1 MKKQDN
7 KTAKLNRLIARRRIW
22 PRWSR
27 AVIGTFVSAFIFVGA
42 VGGGWWSWRSGLL
55 DEGLSN
61 LVMAYRF
68 ANRAAGLVVNEVL
81 VDGRLETSTDAM
93 LAALSV
99 ERGDLAL
106 EFDVVAA
113 RARLEA
119 IGWIK
124 SARVERHLPDTIRV
138 LIIERVPIAIWQR
151 EDDFVLIDDSGAVI
165 GSSGLDRYRNL
176 KVVVGDDAPAHA
188 QALVGMLEEHPS
200 LMARVQAAV
209 RSGGRRWNLRMDNG
223 IDVRLP
229 ETDAFAAWDRLAK
242 YEAQH
247 KLLTRDIGSID
258 LRLPDRVV
266 VKVRPENGERN
277 PEEGRQT

>member
-1 MKKQDN
+1 
-7 KTAKLNRLIARRRIW
+7 
-22 PRWSR
+22 S
-27 AVIGTFVSAFIFVGA
+27 
-42 VGGGWWSWRSGLL
+42 
-55 DEGLSN
+55 
-61 LVMAYRF
+61 
-68 ANRAAGLVVNEVL
+68 
-81 VDGRLETSTDAM
+81 
-93 LAALSV
+93 
-99 ERGDLAL
+99 
-106 EFDVVAA
+106 
-113 RARLEA
+113 
-119 IGWIK
+119 
-124 SARVERHLPDTIRV
+124 
-138 LIIERVPIAIWQR
+138 
-151 EDDFVLIDDSGAVI
+151 
-165 GSSGLDRYRNL
+165 
-176 KVVVGDDAPAHA
+176 HA